1 MKRILALNILLFIS
15 LITFAQTAKLEGKV
29 TDAKSGNPVVGVSVM
44 IDGSK
49 SGIATDVE
57 GRFVLTLT
65 VGKKYIIKLSSVG
78 YKTKELSEVEAVANK
93 LSYIDITLEA
103 AAKTETD
110 VVVKSTAKKETTN
123 ALISF
128 QRSSPVVAQVISAEA
143 IRRSPDKN
151 TGEILKRVPGT
162 SVQDGKYL
170 VVRGLADRYNQA
182 MLNGILL
189 SSTEPDRKTFSFDI
203 FPSAMIDNIIM
214 NKAFIPEL
222 PGEWAGGLVQVNT
235 KDIPARGFFNIQTG
249 TGFNTQTIGKDFYT
263 YKGGKLDW
271 LGIDDGFRGL
281 PATMPLKGKYASYD
295 QLQQAAIG
303 RQFKNIWTSDK
314 SKAPLNASFQLSGG
328 FNTKLFGKKV
338 GGIIAVTYNR
348 SNKFTPYDNLFIPD
362 RGSKEDFAYHNEKYS
377 RDVLAGLLANFTVQF
392 NANNKVSFK
401 NIINLN
407 SSDYLNNRTGL
418 DYILGGGAGT
428 HIKATELGFK
438 QNTFFNTQVTG
449 EHNLAFGGLKIKWY
463 GSFNI
468 LDQYIPDQRRLQY
481 YQDETQAGSPYL
493 ALLAGGNSQKS
504 GSRFFSFLND
514 YIYNAGGD
522 VNKTFVLFE
531 NKQTIK
537 AGYLLQVKDRLFD
550 SRPFYYQ
557 IERDNSGTLVKLPAD
572 KIFAAEN
579 ITGQDGGIV
588 FGELE
593 GPQYRYLANS
603 ILNAGF
609 IQLDNQ
615 FTDKLRAVWGV
626 RYENFDQVVGSLKTS
641 DPRHVYSKVGD
652 WLPGVNLTYKLNN
665 RTNLRLSGSQ
675 TVVRPEFRELS
686 DFAFYDFELGAT
698 VIGKKDLQRTKITNA
713 DIRYEFYPAVG
724 ELFTVGV
731 FYKNFK
737 KPIELYFNVS
747 GAGSSN
753 TFNFQ
758 NADKADSYG
767 AEVEFRKKLDF
778 NRALKNFTLNGNV
791 SYIYNRVKGLNLDR
805 PMQGQS
811 PYLINIGLQYD
822 VEKLGLTST
831 LLFNRIGRRILF
843 VGNINQATGVGV
855 PEIWENP
862 RSVLD
867 LQLSKK
873 ILKQK
878 GEIKLNIA
886 DLLNQTAYFYHDLN
900 GNKRFDKNSSN
911 PILTRDVTAIKRV
924 YGSNISLSFAYN
936 FK

>member
-1 MKRILALNILLFIS
+1 MKRILALLFF
-15 LITFAQTAKLEGKV
+15 TFLSFIVVAQTAKIEGKV
-29 TDAKSGNPVVGVSVM
+29 TDAKSGNPVAGVSVV
-44 IDGSK
+44 IDGLK

-57 GRFVLTLT
+57 GRFILTLT
-65 VGKKYIIKLSSVG
+65 VGKKYTIKLSSVG
-78 YKTKELSEVEAVANK
+78 YKIKEVSEVEAVANK
-93 LSYIDITLEA
+93 ITYLDITMETA
-103 AAKTETD
+103 TKTETE
-110 VVVKSTAKKETTN
+110 VVVRSTAKKETTN
-123 ALISF
+123 ALITF
-128 QRSSPVVAQVISAEA
+128 QRTSPVVAQVISAEA

-151 TGEILKRVPGT
+151 TGEVLKRVPGT

-203 FPSAMIDNIIM
+203 FPAAMIDNIIM

-235 KDIPARGFFNIQTG
+235 KDIPAKGFFNIQIG

-271 LGIDDGFRGL
+271 LGLDDGFRGL

-295 QLQQAAIG
+295 QLQQAEVG
-303 RQFKNIWTSDK
+303 RQFKNIWTADK
-314 SKAPLNASFQLSGG
+314 GNAPLNTSLQLSGG
-328 FNTKLFGKKV
+328 FNTKVFGKKT
-338 GGIIAVTYNR
+338 GGILALTYNR
-348 SNKFTPYDNLFIPD
+348 SNKFTPFDNLFVPGA
-362 RGSKEDFAYHNEKYS
+362 GSKEDFSYHNEKYS
-377 RDVLAGLLANFTVQF
+377 QDVLAGLLANFTVQF

-401 NIINLN
+401 NILNINT
-407 SSDYLNNRTGL
+407 SDYVNNRTGL
-418 DYILGGGAGT
+418 DYILGGGTGT
-428 HIKATELGFK
+428 NIRATELGFK
-438 QNTFFNTQVTG
+438 QNTFFNTQLLG
-449 EHNLAFGGLKIKWY
+449 EHNLAFGGLKLKWF

-481 YQDETQAGSPYL
+481 YQDETQPGAPYL

-522 VNKTFVLFE
+522 LSKTFVAFE
-531 NKQTIK
+531 NKQTVK
-537 AGYLLQVKDRLFD
+537 AGYSIQVKDRLFD

-557 IERDNSGTLVKLPAD
+557 IERDNSGRLVKLPANQ
-572 KIFAAEN
+572 IFAPEN
-579 ITGQDGGIV
+579 ITGQDGGVV

-593 GPQYRYLANS
+593 GIQYRYLANT

-615 FTDKLRAVWGV
+615 FTEKIRAVWGI
-626 RYENFDQVVGSLKTS
+626 RYENFDQIVGSLKTS

-652 WLPGVNLTYKLNN
+652 WLPGINITYKING

-698 VIGKKDLQRTKITNA
+698 VIGKKELQRTKITNA
-713 DIRYEFYPAVG
+713 DLRYEIYPRAG
-724 ELFTVGV
+724 ELFTVGL
-731 FYKNFK
+731 FYKNFQ

-778 NRALKNFTLNGNV
+778 SRTLKNFTVNGNI

-811 PYLINIGLQYD
+811 PYLINLGLQYD

-867 LQLSKK
+867 LQLSRK

-878 GEIKLNIA
+878 GEIKLNLS
-886 DLLNQTAYFYHDLN
+886 DLLNQKAYFYHDLN
-900 GNKRFDKNSSN
+900 GNKKYDKNSSD
-911 PILTRDVTAIKRV
+911 PIATRDVTAIRRV
-924 YGSNISLSFAYN
+924 YGSNISISFAYN